1 MKQLGLGLILVVLFP
16 LQVLAIGEIFKIE
29 TAGTQYCDH
38 FNVVKFNASNNIDL
52 WVLVVS
58 DTELTVSFTSTFD
71 PGTTFP
77 MTGRSYQIGSTA
89 AEFIAGVLFVD
100 GSFATIEGKAKFS
113 RTTPGEIT
121 SLTGT
126 FIQDGVIQTGCF
138 SRGKFKSQRVA

>member
-1 MKQLGLGLILVVLFP
+1 MKQLGVALLFAVLFP
-16 LQVLAIGEIFKIE
+16 LHAFAIGEIFKIE
-29 TAGTQYCDH
+29 TTGTQYCGH
-38 FNVVKFNASNNIDL
+38 FDVVKFNASNNIDL
-52 WVLVVS
+52 WVQVVS
-58 DTELTVSFTSTFD
+58 DSEITVSFTPTFD

-77 MTGRSYQIGSTA
+77 MVGRSYQTGATA

-113 RTTPGEIT
+113 RTTGEIT

-126 FIQDGVIQTGCF
+126 FIQDGVIQTSCF